1 MNAIFLLGIVLGM
14 LAALMMNIGK
24 GVQKQKVHVF
34 RQGRGMFSGEYRRD
48 LWIWLAGLAMTGG
61 AMVPFSLGLKFSG
74 SPSTISAMT
83 GVGLI
88 GLAVYAVRVIG
99 EKIGPA
105 DAVGIGLVV
114 VGTSTLGFLGAGCE
128 LQAREF
134 TDLALAKTAGLLVL
148 LAAGAC
154 TASLKWR
161 RIHGVTFGLTAGMLI
176 GVALFLADA
185 ALVRAGGSFFGQL
198 SNPYPYAAVLLAILA
213 VIITQIGFLRS
224 RALEVVPAINSAV
237 ILTPLL
243 LEGAIYG
250 AFPEVI
256 RLLLIVTIVAGV
268 CLLSAGAAGR
278 VAG

>member
-1 MNAIFLLGIVLGM
+1 MNAQFLVGVVLGM
-14 LAALMMNIGK
+14 VAALMMNIGK

-34 RQGRGMFSGEYRRD
+34 RQGRRMFSGENRRD
-48 LWIWLAGLAMTGG
+48 LGIWLAGLAITGG

-88 GLAVYAVRVIG
+88 GLAIYAVKVIG
-99 EKIGPA
+99 EKIGRI

-114 VGTSTLGFLGAGCE
+114 VGTSILGYLGAGRE
-128 LQAREF
+128 LPAREF
-134 TDLALAKTAGLLVL
+134 TDLALAKVTGLLVL
-148 LAAGAC
+148 LAVGAC
-154 TASLKWR
+154 TAALYWR
-161 RIHGVTFGLTAGMLI
+161 RIYGVTFGLTAGILI

-198 SNPYPYAAVLLAILA
+198 SNPYPYAAMFLAILA
-213 VIITQIGFLRS
+213 VVTTQIGFLRS

-250 AFPEVI
+250 AFPEII
-256 RLLLIVTIVAGV
+256 RLLLIVMIVAGV

-278 VAG
+278 AAG

>member
-1 MNAIFLLGIVLGM
+1 MNAIFLLGVTLGM
-14 LAALMMNIGK
+14 VAALMMNIGK

-34 RQGRGMFSGEYRRD
+34 RQGRRMLSVENRRD
-48 LWIWLAGLAMTGG
+48 LGIWLAGLALTGG
-61 AMVPFSLGLKFSG
+61 ATVPFSLSLKFSG

-83 GVGLI
+83 GIGLI
-88 GLAVYAVRVIG
+88 GLAIYAVKVIG

-114 VGTSTLGFLGAGCE
+114 VGTSILGYLGAGRE
-128 LQAREF
+128 LPAREF
-134 TDLALAKTAGLLVL
+134 TDLALAKTTGLLVL
-148 LAAGAC
+148 LAVGAC
-154 TASLKWR
+154 MVALYWK
-161 RIHGVTFGLTAGMLI
+161 RIYGVTLGLTAGMLI

-198 SNPYPYAAVLLAILA
+198 SNPYPYAAIFLA
-213 VIITQIGFLRS
+213 VLAVATTQIGFLRS

-250 AFPEVI
+250 AFPGIV
-256 RLLLIVTIVAGV
+256 RVLLIVTIVAGV

-278 VAG
+278 AAG